1 MAILDMIA
9 PINLGQSSDG
19 ITVRF
24 CHSPCPAKS
33 IHSSHV
39 LLSSSTGLRLH
50 VSKRLSS
57 NVRMPNRS
65 RNLRLQPRAA
75 AVVVPGRGTAEG
87 YPAPTDKAALPIR
100 KRASA
105 AAERKE
111 SEAEAAAVQRAGAVS
126 VYNAENLKQMYSKQP
141 LRVSFSFLIRP
152 SRSCLLRAKRPFH
165 VLLNRQMGNQRT
177 ESVPY

>member
-1 MAILDMIA
+1 MIA
-9 PINLGQSSDG
+9 PIRLGQSSDG
-19 ITVRF
+19 IAVHF
-24 CHSPCPAKS
+24 CHSPCPTKS

-50 VSKRLSS
+50 VSKSLSP
-57 NVRMPNRS
+57 NVRMSNRS
-65 RNLRLQPRAA
+65 RNLRLQPRAV
-75 AVVVPGRGTAEG
+75 AVAVPGRGTAEG
-87 YPAPTDKAALPIR
+87 YPSPTDKAALSIR
-100 KRASA
+100 KRPSA

-152 SRSCLLRAKRPFH
+152 SRSCMLLAKHPFH
-165 VLLNRQMGNQRT
+165 VLLSRQIWNRPI
-177 ESVPY
+177 E